1 MFINYQTRFKPFP
14 AQKGKGFTLIEIL
27 VSLLIIS
34 VGLLSFALLQA
45 ESLKATHTS
54 MQRTKAVSFATDML
68 ERIRANTKAINQYDD
83 ANAAPANLNCSDA
96 QAAVNGVNCTPVQMA
111 NFDVWDWER
120 NLIFDDAT
128 DQRGGIVGG
137 AGSITVTGVNTPY
150 SVSINITWNDRK
162 DANSYTLDT
171 IVAP

>member
-1 MFINYQTRFKPFP
+1 MFIKYQSGFKQSPL
-14 AQKGKGFTLIEIL
+14 QKGNGFTLIEIL

-45 ESLKATHTS
+45 ESLRATHTS
-54 MQRTKAVSFATDML
+54 MQRTKAISFATDML
-68 ERIRANTKAINQYDD
+68 ERIRANTKAIEQYDD

-96 QAAVNGVNCTPVQMA
+96 QAAVNAVDCTPVQLA

-120 NLIFDDAT
+120 NLVFDDAT

-137 AGSITVTGVNTPY
+137 VGSITVTGANAPY
-150 SVSINITWNDRK
+150 TVSINITWNDRK

-171 IVAP
+171 IVSP